1 MEEHNVGW
9 RVRAIRGAT
18 TATENSVPAIREA
31 VLELLSEIE
40 RRNALDFS
48 EVISVTFSVTRDL
61 DQIFPAAIARE
72 CPHWRNVPL
81 LDVQQMHVEG
91 SLPYCIRC
99 LVYFNTPNPDHPVH
113 HAYLRHAQ
121 ILRPDLVVDDGYHPL
136 ELPSHSLD
144 SV

>member
-1 MEEHNVGW
+1 MEEHTVGW

-18 TATENSVPAIREA
+18 TATENSIPAIREA
-31 VLELLSEIE
+31 VLELLGEIE

-72 CPHWRNVPL
+72 CPHWRNIPL

-91 SLPYCIRC
+91 DLPRCIRC
-99 LVYFNTPNPDHPVH
+99 LIYFNTPNPDQPIY

-121 ILRPDLVVDDGYHPL
+121 SLRPDLAMHGDCHPL
-136 ELPSHSLD
+136 ELSSHSLG
-144 SV
+144 